1 MRFII
6 RSTLPVQIK
15 ISILKSCLFIRLNIF
30 VGGDRSFG
38 ICRNMR
44 ILFDIPIEIF
54 IARGLSKTT
63 GKFSVFAGSPFKIA
77 NIRSISSL
85 FISKYRSSMSDF
97 ISSRSNAGLC
107 LKNFL
112 FNFLIHS
119 IEQNDI
125 SDGPFRKLYN
135 ISSDQIFK
143 NHIDKD

>member
-1 MRFII
+1 
-6 RSTLPVQIK
+6 V
-15 ISILKSCLFIRLNIF
+15 
-30 VGGDRSFG
+30 
-38 ICRNMR
+38 R

-63 GKFSVFAGSPFKIA
+63 RKFSVFAGSSFKIA

-85 FISKYRSSMSDF
+85 FIGKYRSSMSDF
-97 ISSRSNAGLC
+97 IASRSDAGLC

-112 FNFLIHS
+112 FNFIIHS
-119 IEQNDI
+119 IEQNDV
-125 SDGPFRKLYN
+125 SDRPFRKLYN